1 MTHVVLMM
9 RQGGTADDSNSQGA
23 AGSGPSTPA
32 GDANPY
38 AKFETME
45 KPPKQRTIAGAIGTD
60 RWALSPFRHDLGPHV
75 TQLLYSS

>member
-1 MTHVVLMM
+1 MM
-9 RQGGTADDSNSQGA
+9 RQGGTADDINSQGA

-38 AKFETME
+38 AKFETKE

-60 RWALSPFRHDLGPHV
+60 RWALSPLRYGFG
-75 TQLLYSS
+75 LYQT